1 VNAADSRALSFGSV
15 AADYDR
21 LRPSPSPSGLSWILP
36 ERCHLAVDLAAG
48 TGLFTRALAER
59 VEHVV
64 AVEPDARMR
73 EAFTCQAPHLEIRAG
88 RGEAIP
94 VADQSADLVTV
105 SSAWHWLDPN
115 LAVPEIARVLRDG
128 GRLAIIWTR
137 MAHDE
142 RLPPLDWRALGV
154 RPDDSKRVSRQREVR
169 LPEGAPFGAVETAD
183 FDYPKRVPKDD
194 IVATLGTYSP
204 VIALDD
210 DSRRRALGVAAA
222 QLDER
227 FPGQDLVD
235 VTITTHCA
243 RLTRRLR

>member
-1 VNAADSRALSFGSV
+1 MSAADSRALSFGSV

-21 LRPSPSPSGLSWILP
+21 LRPSPAPAGLAWIVP
-36 ERCHLAVDLAAG
+36 ETCHLAVDLAAG

-59 VEHVV
+59 VKHVV

-73 EAFTCQAPHLEIRAG
+73 EAFTRQAPHLEVRAG

-94 VADQSADLVTV
+94 MSGQSADLVTV
-105 SSAWHWLDPN
+105 SSAWHWLDAD

-154 RPDDSKRVSRQREVR
+154 RPDDSKRVIRQREVR
-169 LPEGAPFGAVETAD
+169 LPSGAPFGAVETAD
-183 FDYPKRVPKDD
+183 FDYPKRIAKAD
-194 IVATLGTYSP
+194 IVATLATYSP
-204 VIALDD
+204 VIALDED
-210 DSRRRALGVAAA
+210 ARSRALGVAAA

-243 RLTRRLR
+243 RLHRLPR

>member
-1 VNAADSRALSFGSV
+1 VTSPASRALSFGGV

-21 LRPSPSPSGLSWILP
+21 LRPSPAPAALDWVLP
-36 ERCHLAVDLAAG
+36 ADCRFAVDLAAG

-59 VEHVV
+59 VPGVV

-73 EAFTCQAPHLEIRAG
+73 EAFTRQAPGLQVRDG

-94 VADQSADLVTV
+94 LPDRAADLVTV
-105 SSAWHWLDPN
+105 SSAWHWLDPDR
-115 LAVPEIARVLRDG
+115 AVPEIARVLRDG

-154 RPDDSKRVSRQREVR
+154 RPGDTTRVRRQREVR

-183 FDYPKRVPKDD
+183 FDYPKRIAKGD
-194 IVATLGTYSP
+194 IVATLATYSP
-204 VIALDD
+204 VIALNEDA
-210 DSRRRALGVAAA
+210 RGRALGVAAA

-227 FPGQDLVD
+227 FPGADLVD

-243 RLTRRLR
+243 RLHRLPR